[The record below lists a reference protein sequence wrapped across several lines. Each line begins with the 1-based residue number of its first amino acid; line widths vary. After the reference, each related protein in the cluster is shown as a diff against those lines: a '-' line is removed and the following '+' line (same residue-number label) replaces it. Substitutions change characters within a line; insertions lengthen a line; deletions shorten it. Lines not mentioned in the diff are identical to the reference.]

1 MDIFKSGAGLSG
13 IGPTANV
20 LAPGMTEV
28 VVVAVARS
36 SSSSSNDNYNNNYN
50 NNKT

>member
-36 SSSSSNDNYNNNYN
+36 SSSSTDTYNNNYN